1 MDNLDLLHQTM
12 NDAEVSRRRL
22 VDFRRRISNNEAIP
36 PEELSEALLMI
47 RNNFGS
53 EAKAKAKA
61 APKPKAAKAPKASSV
76 KLNGDDLLNDILGG
90 L

>member
-36 PEELSEALLMI
+36 PEELAEALLMI

-61 APKPKAAKAPKASSV
+61 APKPKAPKASPV